1 MNAGARGKFWGLV
14 VFRLNLLWLG
24 FLGKSIGSRMGEDD
38 ILSAVAFENQKA
50 GTSVGL
56 GDLLDH

>member
-1 MNAGARGKFWGLV
+1 
-14 VFRLNLLWLG
+14 
-24 FLGKSIGSRMGEDD
+24 MGEDD

-56 GDLLDH
+56 DDLLDH